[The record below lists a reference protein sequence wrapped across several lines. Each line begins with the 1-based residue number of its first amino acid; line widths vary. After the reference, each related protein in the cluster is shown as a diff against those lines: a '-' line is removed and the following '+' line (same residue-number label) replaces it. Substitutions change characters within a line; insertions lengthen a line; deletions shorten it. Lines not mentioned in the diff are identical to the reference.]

1 MNDDIK
7 KNLLNKLLDN
17 STPIKEISILSIL
30 SKYEI
35 IEKEIVDEILDEKKG
50 GKILLFPKKHND

>member
-17 STPIKEISILSIL
+17 STPMKEISILSIL

-35 IEKEIVDEILDEKKG
+35 IEKVIVDEMLEEKKG
-50 GKILLFPKKHND
+50 GKILFFPKKYND

>member
-1 MNDDIK
+1 MNDGIK
-7 KNLLNKLLDN
+7 KNLLKKLLDN
-17 STPIKEISILSIL
+17 NTPIKEISILSIL

>member
-1 MNDDIK
+1 MNDNMK
-7 KNLLNKLLDN
+7 KKILNQLLDN
-17 STPIKEISILSIL
+17 STPMKEMGILSIL

-35 IEKEIVDEILDEKKG
+35 IEKEIVDEILNEKKE

>member
-1 MNDDIK
+1 MNDNIK
-7 KNLLNKLLDN
+7 TKILNKLLDN
-17 STPIKEISILSIL
+17 STTMKEMGILSIL
-30 SKYEI
+30 YKYEI

>member
-1 MNDDIK
+1 MNDNIK
-7 KNLLNKLLDN
+7 KKILNQLLDN
-17 STPIKEISILSIL
+17 STPMKEMGILSIL
-30 SKYEI
+30 YKYEI

>member
-1 MNDDIK
+1 MNDNIK
-7 KNLLNKLLDN
+7 KKILNQLLDN
-17 STPIKEISILSIL
+17 STPMKEMGILSIL

-35 IEKEIVDEILDEKKG
+35 IEKEIVDEILNEKKE

>member
-1 MNDDIK
+1 MNDNIK
-7 KNLLNKLLDN
+7 TKILNKLLDN
-17 STPIKEISILSIL
+17 STPMKEMGILSIL
-30 SKYEI
+30 YKYEI

>member
-1 MNDDIK
+1 MNDNIK
-7 KNLLNKLLDN
+7 KKILNKLLDN
-17 STPIKEISILSIL
+17 STPMKEMGILSIL

-50 GKILLFPKKHND
+50 GKILLFPKKT

>member
-1 MNDDIK
+1 MNDNFK
-7 KNLLNKLLDN
+7 KKIINKLLDSSN
-17 STPIKEISILSIL
+17 SMKEISILSIL

>member
-1 MNDDIK
+1 MNDNIK
-7 KNLLNKLLDN
+7 KKILNKLLDN
-17 STPIKEISILSIL
+17 STPMKEISILSIL

-35 IEKEIVDEILDEKKG
+35 IEKGIVDEILDEKKG

>member
-1 MNDDIK
+1 MNDGIK

-17 STPIKEISILSIL
+17 NTPIKEISILSIL

-35 IEKEIVDEILDEKKG
+35 IEKKIVDETLEDKKG